1 MINIFNE
8 IFYYP
13 LFNALVFLYEYL
25 SFGDLGIAII
35 ALTVL
40 IRIILLPLF
49 YKGAKDQAIIGRLA
63 PKIKE
68 IQKNHKDD
76 LGKQGQAMM
85 ELYREHK
92 VNPLSSVFLL
102 FAQLP
107 ILFALY
113 MVFSKGITAET
124 LKNLYSF
131 IAQPAVLDNYFLGVV
146 DLSERSLFIVILAA
160 LAQFFQ
166 GKMLLAKTTNGKDS
180 AQMTQMEKMSRQMV
194 FIGPIMTLLFFSA
207 LPSAIGLYWL
217 TTSIFSV
224 IQQIIINKRLAVSDE
239 KLIEIDKKLHHKL

>member
-1 MINIFNE
+1 MYNIFNE

-25 SFGDLGIAII
+25 SFGDLGVAII

-40 IRIILLPLF
+40 IRLILLPLF
-49 YKGAKDQAIIGRLA
+49 YKSAKDQAIIGRLA
-63 PKIKE
+63 PRIKE

-76 LGKQGQAMM
+76 LSRQGQAMM
-85 ELYREHK
+85 DLYREHK
-92 VNPLSSVFLL
+92 VNPFSSVFLL

-113 MVFSKGITAET
+113 SVFSKGITDET
-124 LKNLYSF
+124 LENLYSF
-131 IAQPAVLDNYFLGVV
+131 IARPAVLDNYFLGII
-146 DLSERSLFIVILAA
+146 DLSGRSLLIVVLAA

-166 GKMLLAKTTNGKDS
+166 GKIALTKTNNGKDL
-180 AQMTQMEKMSRQMV
+180 TQMEKMGRQMV
-194 FIGPIMTLLFFSA
+194 FIGPVMTLLFFSMMPA
-207 LPSAIGLYWL
+207 AIGLYWL
-217 TTSIFSV
+217 TTSVFSV

-239 KLIEIDKKLHHKL
+239 KLIEMDKKMHHKI

>member
-1 MINIFNE
+1 MYNIFSE

-25 SFGDLGIAII
+25 SFGDLGVAII

-40 IRIILLPLF
+40 IRLILMPLF
-49 YKGAKDQAIIGRLA
+49 YKSAKDQAIIGRLA
-63 PKIKE
+63 PRIKE

-76 LGKQGQAMM
+76 LSRQGQAMM
-85 ELYREHK
+85 DLYREHK
-92 VNPLSSVFLL
+92 VNPFSSIFLL

-113 MVFSKGITAET
+113 RVFSKGITDET

-131 IAQPAVLDNYFLGVV
+131 IVKPAVLDNYFLGVI
-146 DLSERSLFIVILAA
+146 DLSGRSLLIVVLAA

-166 GKMLLAKTTNGKDS
+166 GKMALTKINNGKDL
-180 AQMTQMEKMSRQMV
+180 TQMEKMGRQMV
-194 FIGPIMTLLFFSA
+194 FIGPIMTLLFFSMMPA
-207 LPSAIGLYWL
+207 AIGLYWL
-217 TTSIFSV
+217 TTSVFSV

-239 KLIEIDKKLHHKL
+239 KLIEMDKKLHHKI